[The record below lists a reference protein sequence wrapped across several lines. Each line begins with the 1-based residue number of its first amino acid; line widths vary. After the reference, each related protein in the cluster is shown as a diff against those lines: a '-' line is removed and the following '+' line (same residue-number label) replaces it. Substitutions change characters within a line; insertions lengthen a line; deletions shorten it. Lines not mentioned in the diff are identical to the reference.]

1 MKALSVHPIF
11 AMNFFCGKKTI
22 ECRTWSTNYR
32 GDILICSTNKKI
44 KGTIP
49 GHALCVMRLVD
60 IVPFEKKHLE
70 AACMYPEEFQ
80 PGAYA
85 WIMDNLRFVRP
96 VPVKGRLSL
105 WDYDGE
111 IEIFTEDQLNEFHED
126 AEETNLWE
134 HLFV

>member
-22 ECRTWSTNYR
+22 ECRTWKTDYR

-80 PGAYA
+80 NGCFA
-85 WIMDNLRFVRP
+85 WILDNLRFVRP

>member
-1 MKALSVHPIF
+1 MKALSVHPVF
-11 AMNFFCGKKTI
+11 AMNFFCGKKTV

-96 VPVKGRLSL
+96 VPVKGHLSL